1 MRISIVTIS
10 YNQRQFLAQA
20 IDSVLA
26 QQGVELEYVIVDP
39 GSTDGSRELITSY
52 GARIHHHVFE
62 PDRGAADGLNKGFA
76 LATGEILGFLNSD
89 DEFLPGALAAA
100 GRELLRRPDVDFVS
114 GCGYFIDAAGSRT
127 QRIVPTELTIN
138 DYVHGSATLFQQGTF
153 FRRKCL
159 ERSGGFNPTNRTSW
173 DGELFLD
180 FLRHG
185 ARHAVIYE
193 DLALFRLHAESISG
207 SGRGF
212 DQYLRDTDRL
222 FEKAKGRPRTTADRW
237 LGKAYR
243 ATKLLRHPRYTL
255 ERLAGRA

>member
-10 YNQRQFLAQA
+10 YNQREFLAQA

-26 QQGVELEYVIVDP
+26 QQGVEFEYIIVDP
-39 GSTDGSRELITSY
+39 GSTDGSRELIQSY
-52 GARIHHHVFE
+52 GARIHRHVFE

-100 GRELLRRPDVDFVS
+100 RRELMRRPDVDFLS
-114 GCGYFIDAAGSRT
+114 GCGYLIDAAGSRT
-127 QRIVPTELTIN
+127 RRIVPTELTID

-159 ERSGGFNPTNRTSW
+159 ERSGGFNPDNRTSW

-180 FLRHG
+180 FLRLG

-193 DLALFRLHAESISG
+193 DLAHFRIHGGSISG
-207 SGRGF
+207 SGRCL
-212 DQYLRDTDRL
+212 DQYLRDSDRL
-222 FEKAKGRPRTTADRW
+222 FQKAKGRSPSPADRFV
-237 LGKAYR
+237 GRAYR
-243 ATKLLRHPRYTL
+243 ATKILRHPRYAL
-255 ERLAGRA
+255 ERLARRA